1 MDKTTSI
8 MGACLLAA
16 SLSGCSGSK
25 DFKPTE
31 GMGAGELFAQ
41 ACTTCHGENGNG
53 KFGFLLKIAGSQ
65 TPLQE
70 MADKI
75 RNGGYVMPAF
85 PNISE
90 ADALAIAGFLKGQ

>member
-16 SLSGCSGSK
+16 SLSGCSSK
-25 DFKPTE
+25 DFKPAE
-31 GMGAGELFAQ
+31 GMGANELFAQ
-41 ACTTCHGENGNG
+41 ACTACHGENGSG
-53 KFGFLLKIAGSQ
+53 KFGFLLKVAGSK
-65 TPLQE
+65 TPLQG

-90 ADALAIAGFLKGQ
+90 ADALAVAGYLKSQ

>member
-16 SLSGCSGSK
+16 SLSGCSSK
-25 DFKPTE
+25 DFTPSE
-31 GMGAGELFAQ
+31 GMGASEISAQ
-41 ACTTCHGENGNG
+41 ACTACHGEGGNG